1 MCRQRNAVQCSRQLT
16 NLSTAQ
22 LSTDCRALSLR
33 SLSPPSSLWPALR
46 CFCSSPTSTST
57 FTSKPKQTS
66 LPPPQPPLPPDHY
79 SSALD
84 ACPPLNIIQPSAVL
98 PPISLP
104 AAGQEII
111 LDDVYRS
118 RRHILVDPT
127 AAPTKD
133 DIQKRHHRPSTHHL
147 TLRHL
152 TPTAT
157 PDQTCAVVASIIHP
171 SPFVSPRLVNI
182 NYFRCFQ
189 VLGSD

>member
-1 MCRQRNAVQCSRQLT
+1 MQYSRQLT
-16 NLSTAQ
+16 NLPKHSAAQ
-22 LSTDCRALSLR
+22 HRLQSALPPLAVSSLISLARPSVASAPRPHPHPHSR
-33 SLSPPSSLWPALR
+33 SNQSRPAYHHYHPTIILQPWTPAHLLASFNPPPSCLR
-46 CFCSSPTSTST
+46 YPF
-57 FTSKPKQTS
+57 
-66 LPPPQPPLPPDHY
+66 LPSDR
-79 SSALD
+79 
-84 ACPPLNIIQPSAVL
+84 
-98 PPISLP
+98 
-104 AAGQEII
+104 II

-147 TLRHL
+147 TLRYP
-152 TPTAT
+152 TTTAT

-171 SPFVSPRLVNI
+171 SPFVSPRLVNF